1 VTLKSIGRKR
11 YAHLAESGEEIQVD
25 ANVAWGADTLFTLE
39 FTEAFYYAIHSC
51 NNRYLSS
58 GGKLQENCDSSCLFS
73 MEYHHGQMALRDKS
87 GLYLAPIG
95 SKAILKTR
103 SHTVTKDELFVLEDS
118 LPQAAFICGLNGRY
132 VSTKQG
138 IDVTANQDEISD
150 FETFQLE
157 YEPVSK
163 KWYIRTMQDKYW
175 TVVEQTGGIQASS
188 DKKSSSK
195 WQLFDLIWTVGGV
208 LNFRGGNGKYVG
220 AKRSG
225 HLYANCENDDDNAR
239 FWFYLIN
246 RPTLVLKC
254 EQGYVGYKSGSK
266 ILECNKAQYETI
278 LVERKEKG
286 VVWLKS
292 HSGKYFAQSG
302 DEITGDS
309 DTPSD
314 FFIEL
319 REPTRVVIKINDSI
333 LTAEKNGG
341 FKIGGGS
348 GNSTLWEF

>member
-1 VTLKSIGRKR
+1 VTG
-11 YAHLAESGEEIQVD
+11 
-25 ANVAWGADTLFTLE
+25 
-39 FTEAFYYAIHSC
+39 
-51 NNRYLSS
+51 
-58 GGKLQENCDSSCLFS
+58 
-73 MEYHHGQMALRDKS
+73 
-87 GLYLAPIG
+87 
-95 SKAILKTR
+95 
-103 SHTVTKDELFVLEDS
+103 
-118 LPQAAFICGLNGRY
+118 
-132 VSTKQG
+132 
-138 IDVTANQDEISD
+138 NQDEISD

-157 YEPVSK
+157 FEPSCK
-163 KWYIRTMQDKYW
+163 KWYIRTMQDQYW

-188 DKKSSSK
+188 DKKSSP

-208 LNFRGGNGKYVG
+208 LNFRASGNGKYVG

-225 HLYANCENDDDNAR
+225 HLYANCENDDENAR

-286 VVWLKS
+286 VVWLKT

-302 DEITGDS
+302 DEISGDS

-319 REPTRVVIKINDSI
+319 REPTRIVIKIGDGI

-341 FKIGGGS
+341 FKIGSNNCS
-348 GNSTLWEF
+348 GNNGTLWEF